1 MKHKKIVKIEISRKS
16 AEELAD
22 LKIKLGFAK
31 KEEREDL
38 IKQGLKPMECLFG

>member
-1 MKHKKIVKIEISRKS
+1 MKKTQMKMSQES

-31 KEEREDL
+31 AEDRDKL
-38 IKQGLKPMECLFG
+38 IEIHLKPLGVLIG